1 MMREGRILATGTPD
15 EIQEKSQTNSLE
27 EAFIYFGDINENIK
41 VGDK

>member
-1 MMREGRILATGTPD
+1 MIWVVISIVIPKE